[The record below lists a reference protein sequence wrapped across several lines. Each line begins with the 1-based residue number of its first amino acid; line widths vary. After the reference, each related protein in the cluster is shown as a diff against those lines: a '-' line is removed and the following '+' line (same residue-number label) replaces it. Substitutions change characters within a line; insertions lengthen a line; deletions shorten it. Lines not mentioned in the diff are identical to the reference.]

1 MFVLIGIISTC
12 IFADGV
18 KISDDVIVLSTPD
31 TADENLVFTSQL
43 DFSVVPSPAKSGLL
57 SDPAGSGPALRQ
69 QQQRGSLR
77 RGRVRSHQEEIEDLT
92 YLSELAEKVFR

>member
-1 MFVLIGIISTC
+1 MLIGIISTC

-43 DFSVVPSPAKSGLL
+43 DFSVVPSPAKSGVS
-57 SDPAGSGPALRQ
+57 SDPAGSRPALRQ
-69 QQQRGSLR
+69 QQQQQGSLR

>member
-1 MFVLIGIISTC
+1 MLIGIISTS

-43 DFSVVPSPAKSGLL
+43 DFSVVPSPAKSGLS
-57 SDPAGSGPALRQ
+57 SDPAGSGPALR

-77 RGRVRSHQEEIEDLT
+77 RGRVRSHQEELEDLT
-92 YLSELAEKVFR
+92 YLSELAEIVFR

>member
-1 MFVLIGIISTC
+1 MLIGIISTC

-18 KISDDVIVLSTPD
+18 KISDDVIVLSTPG

-43 DFSVVPSPAKSGLL
+43 DFSVVPSPANSGLS
-57 SDPAGSGPALRQ
+57 SDPAGSGPALRQQ